1 MGKGRRLLAA
11 VLSLVLC
18 CVTLSVGAPRVK
30 AETLGVVTT
39 VNDPL
44 NVREGPGSQYKWVGE
59 IPKGATLT
67 VLDTSNG
74 SWYRVRYGQLE
85 GYSAA
90 QYIRIIPSEP
100 DGDFEAY
107 LTEQGFP
114 ESYKE
119 GLRALHALHPN
130 WVFLLR
136 HTGLSWNDVVNA
148 ECAPGRS
155 LYPLRY
161 CLGSELSFEQGTY
174 NFDTGEHTVYDSGGW
189 VAVSRELV
197 AYALDPRNYF
207 SESHVFAFLSMS
219 YAESET
225 YEGVASIVKGTFL
238 ANAYPSGLE
247 DSGRFATW
255 IDAIL
260 AAARETG
267 MSAYHLAAYIKQEQG
282 SGGTELAW
290 GTMSNYPGYYNLLN
304 IGAYQDGALS
314 ARQRGA
320 RTAYQKGWNT
330 PYKAILGGAQFLVS
344 GYINVG
350 QNNIYFKKF
359 DLIADGGLYNHQ
371 YMGNI
376 KAVFTEAEHLHSAY
390 TDIGDAKLTF
400 EVPVFNDMPASAAPK
415 PTATG
420 SNNNVLRGLAVEGQT
435 LTPSFDK
442 YGYNY
447 DLVVDTAVSA
457 ITVTADPY
465 DTTARVSGAGTVSL
479 AQGSN
484 RIDVVVTAASG
495 TTRTYTLSVYRQP
508 GAGGDDPPVETP
520 PSIVGAFNVGT
531 YITGVAP
538 ETSVSDFLARL
549 GVQNGDA
556 ALQAA
561 DGSAKE
567 GLVATGDKV
576 VIAQKGVVKLTYSV
590 VIYGDV
596 NGDGRVSTTDLF
608 LGQRYILHLSDLN
621 AEQTVACDMD
631 HNGNISTVD
640 LFLGQRHILG
650 LSTITQ

>member
-1 MGKGRRLLAA
+1 MGKRLTALLLCLALLAT
-11 VLSLVLC
+11 LC
-18 CVTLSVGAPRVK
+18 VAAPASAGA
-30 AETLGVVTT
+30 EGLGVVIT

-44 NVREGPGSQYKWVGE
+44 NVREGPGSQYTRLGE
-59 IPKGATLT
+59 VPKGATVTL
-67 VLDTSNG
+67 LDTSNSG
-74 SWYRVRYGQLE
+74 WYLIRYGNLE
-85 GYSAA
+85 GYAAA
-90 QYIRIIPSEP
+90 QYIRIVPTEP

-114 ESYKE
+114 ESYKP
-119 GLRALHALHPN
+119 GLRTLHALHPN

-136 HTGLSWNDVVNA
+136 QTGLTWNEVVNA
-148 ECAPGRS
+148 ECAPGHS

-161 CLGSELSFEQGTY
+161 CLGSELSYEQGTY
-174 NFDTGEHTVYDSGGW
+174 NFDTGEHIVFDSGGW
-189 VAVSRELV
+189 VTASRELV
-197 AYALDPRNYF
+197 AYALDPRNYL
-207 SESHVFAFLSMS
+207 SETHVFAFLSMS

-225 YEGVASIVKGTFL
+225 YEGVASIVKNTFL

-247 DSGRFATW
+247 DSNRFATW

-260 AAARETG
+260 TAARETG

-390 TDIGDAKLTF
+390 TDIGDARLTF
-400 EVPVFNDMPASAAPK
+400 EVPVLLDMPETAAPK

-420 SNNNVLRGLAVEGQT
+420 SNNNVLRGLSVEGQT

-442 YGYNY
+442 YGYTY

-465 DTTARVSGAGTVSL
+465 DATARVSGAGTVAL

-556 ALQAA
+556 VLQAA
-561 DGSAKE
+561 DGSAKTE
-567 GLVATGDKV
+567 GLVATGDRV
-576 VIAQKGVVKLTYSV
+576 VISQSGAVKLTYSV

-596 NGDGRVSTTDLF
+596 NRDGRVSTTDLF
-608 LGQRYILHLSDLN
+608 LGQRYILHLSELS

-640 LFLGQRHILG
+640 LFLGQRHIL
-650 LSTITQ
+650 

>member
-1 MGKGRRLLAA
+1 M
-11 VLSLVLC
+11 
-18 CVTLSVGAPRVK
+18 
-30 AETLGVVTT
+30 
-39 VNDPL
+39 
-44 NVREGPGSQYKWVGE
+44 REGPGSQYKWVGE
-59 IPKGATLT
+59 VPKGATVT

-74 SWYRVRYGQLE
+74 SWYKIRYGSLE

-90 QYIRIIPSEP
+90 QYIRIVPTET

-107 LTEQGFP
+107 MNQQGFP
-114 ESYKE
+114 ESYKP
-119 GLRALHALHPN
+119 GLRMLHALHPN
-130 WVFLLR
+130 WVFVLR
-136 HTGLSWNDVVNA
+136 HTGLTWSEVVTA
-148 ECAPGRS
+148 ECRQGLS
-155 LYPLRY
+155 LYPKSSA
-161 CLGSELSFEQGTY
+161 LGSELSYEQGAY
-174 NFDTGEHTVYDSGGW
+174 NFDTGEHVVYDSGGW
-189 VAVSRELV
+189 VMASRELV

-207 SESHVFAFLSMS
+207 SESHAFAFLSMS
-219 YAESET
+219 YAETET
-225 YEGVASIVKGTFL
+225 YEGVRTIVQGTFL

-290 GTMSNYPGYYNLLN
+290 GTMPNYSGYYNLLN
-304 IGAYQDGALS
+304 IGAYLTSTMS

-320 RTAYQKGWNT
+320 WYAQSKGWNT
-330 PYKAILGGAQFLVS
+330 PYKAILGGAHFLVN

-376 KAVFTEAEHLHSAY
+376 KAVFTEADHLHSAY
-390 TDIGDAKLTF
+390 ADVGDARLTF
-400 EVPVFNDMPASAAPK
+400 EIPVFTNMPETAVPK
-415 PTATG
+415 PTSNG
-420 SNNNVLRGLAVEGQT
+420 SNNNVLRGLSVAGQA
-435 LTPSFDK
+435 LTPSFNK

-447 DLVVDTAVSA
+447 ELIVDASVSA

-465 DTTARVSGAGTVSL
+465 DSTASIAGAGTVAL

-495 TTRTYTLSVYRQP
+495 SQRVYTLSVYRQP
-508 GAGGDDPPVETP
+508 GAGGDSPGEAP
-520 PSIVGAFNVGT
+520 PSITGTYNVGA

-538 ETSVSDFLARL
+538 GTSVSDFLARL
-549 GVQNGDA
+549 GVQNGSA
-556 ALQAA
+556 VLQTA
-561 DGSAKE
+561 GGGAKE
-567 GLVATGDKV
+567 GTVATGDRV
-576 VIAQKGVVKLTYSV
+576 VISQNGAVKLTYPV
-590 VIYGDV
+590 VLYGDV
-596 NGDGRVSTTDLF
+596 DMDGAVTPYDLF
-608 LGQRYILHLSDLN
+608 LGQRYILHLSTLS
-621 AEQTVACDMD
+621 AEQTAACDTD
-631 HNGNISTVD
+631 RDGSISPYD

-650 LSTITQ
+650 LSVIAQ